1 VQGKLLLAM
10 YVLKA
15 KPKICAP
22 HSSKTDEPRNTK
34 IGMEHLGPTLIP
46 CAKIGYDHFTG
57 ARAPEP
63 PFHVDFGF
71 FLFFS
76 FYFFSCFFDQ
86 ATDRTA
92 EPILMVDGSND
103 VFSRKEVPFGGHIIT

>member
-1 VQGKLLLAM
+1 M

-34 IGMEHLGPTLIP
+34 IGMGHLGPNLTP
-46 CAKIGYDHFTG
+46 CVKFGYNRFTG
-57 ARAPEP
+57 AGAAEP
-63 PFHVDFGF
+63 PSHVDFGF
-71 FLFFS
+71 FNFYLFI
-76 FYFFSCFFDQ
+76 YFSCFFDR
-86 ATDRTA
+86 ATDRTS

-103 VFSRKEVPFGGHIIT
+103 VFSRKAVPFGGHMIT